1 MEEERIEKPDVLKK
15 EKEKKAEEILK
26 PCTTA
31 ASAEHARV
39 HDDNEPC
46 DDGRGG

>member
-1 MEEERIEKPDVLKK
+1 MEEETIEKPEVLKK
-15 EKEKKAEEILK
+15 AKEKKAKESAS

-31 ASAEHARV
+31 ASAEHARA

-46 DDGRGG
+46 DDGRQG